1 MTITEKK
8 LAKYPSL
15 IAKIRKVAAAENLT
29 FSQAAHFLLA
39 RWFHL
44 HRA

>member
-8 LAKYPSL
+8 LANHPNL
-15 IAKIRKVAAAENLT
+15 IAKIRKVATSQKLT
-29 FSQAAHFLLA
+29 FPQAAHFLLA

-44 HRA
+44 HRL

>member
-8 LAKYPSL
+8 LAKHPAL
-15 IAKIRKVAAAENLT
+15 IAKIRKVALARKMT
-29 FSQAAHFLLA
+29 FSQACHFLIA

-44 HRA
+44 V